1 MTKECGKCCQ
11 TKPIGQFARQ
21 AASRDGYHSICKT
34 CVNKSRPKQNSS
46 GRSVVN
52 RAIKKGDLAIVKE
65 LIEGQPKY
73 AKRALLQAAQY
84 GKLAIVEFLLA
95 LNYEIN
101 LNEPLLAAVS
111 LHATIKTTGE
121 HRLVAKKLLA
131 NGADVNA
138 RGGWNCD
145 TALLAATAG
154 GFSDI
159 VDMLLAHDAKVDIY
173 AAAALGEVSRLEG
186 FLASEPSL
194 ASQPDL
200 NGMFPL
206 HTCAR
211 SRLGV
216 TDSERAERLR
226 CIVERLLAA
235 GASIEMRDLPIDGK
249 VASFQRTPLGWAT
262 VAGNRSVASF
272 LLEQG
277 ADVNGAQLGS
287 AIRRSPQMA
296 EELLTYGAD
305 VNRQDPEHGA
315 TLLHS
320 AANFPHPEIVAW
332 LIKHGAD
339 VNVKMDDGRTPLH
352 RAAERNTGPRV
363 CSMLLEANAKI
374 NAKDATGKTP
384 LSYAVEKNKWKVA
397 DFLRANGAT

>member
-1 MTKECGKCCQ
+1 MTKQCSKCREV
-11 TKPIGQFARQ
+11 KPIGQFARHK
-21 AASRDGYHSICKT
+21 ASRDGYHSICKT
-34 CVNKSRPKQNSS
+34 CINKSRPRQNSS
-46 GRSVVN
+46 GRSAVN
-52 RAIKKGDLAIVKE
+52 SVIKRGDLPTVKK
-65 LIEGQPKY
+65 LIEEHPKY
-73 AKRALLQAAQY
+73 ANRALLQAAQY
-84 GKLAIVEFLLA
+84 EKLAIVEFLLA
-95 LNYEIN
+95 LNGEMN

-111 LHATIKTTGE
+111 LHATIKTTDK
-121 HRLVAKKLLA
+121 HRQIAEKLLA
-131 NGADVNA
+131 KGSDVNA
-138 RGGWNCD
+138 RGGWNYD

-159 VDMLLAHDAKVDIY
+159 VDMLLAHGAKVDVY
-173 AAAALGEVSRLEG
+173 AAAALGEVDRVEE
-186 FLASEPSL
+186 FLVSEPSL

-206 HTCAR
+206 HACAR

-216 TDSERAERLR
+216 TDLERAERLR
-226 CIVERLLAA
+226 CIAERLLAA
-235 GASIEMRDLPIDGK
+235 GASIEVRDLPIDGK
-249 VASFQRTPLGWAT
+249 VASFQRTALGWAT

-277 ADVNGAQLGS
+277 ADVNGAELGA
-287 AIRRSPQMA
+287 AIRTSPSMA

-305 VNRQDPEHGA
+305 VNRRNPEHGD
-315 TLLHS
+315 TLLHN

-363 CSMLLEANAKI
+363 CSMLLEANAEI
-374 NAKDATGKTP
+374 NAKDGTGKTP
-384 LSYAVEKNKWKVA
+384 LSYAVEKSKRKVA
-397 DFLRANGAT
+397 DFLRANGAK